1 MLDNWKKLA
10 KIKRQVRET
19 QRLFKKAFYLLQIMS
34 SSFLSDELLA
44 FIAAFDLS
52 VSEKPG
58 VATALSFLQS
68 RQMVTREI
76 MLITM
81 PMTIKTMMPAFED
94 SPVSSRC
101 TCYDADLIAPPPNS
115 RGEALLSCMSA
126 LLVRMSTT
134 ILLALVNKS
143 AENLPLAWLV

>member
-1 MLDNWKKLA
+1 
-10 KIKRQVRET
+10 
-19 QRLFKKAFYLLQIMS
+19 MS
-34 SSFLSDELLA
+34 SSLDWRRILLDELFA

-76 MLITM
+76 ILITM

-94 SPVSSRC
+94 SSVSSRC
-101 TCYDADLIAPPPNS
+101 TCYDADLTGAPPKS
-115 RGEALLSCMSA
+115 LGEALLSCMSA
-126 LLVRMSTT
+126 LLLRMSTRV
-134 ILLALVNKS
+134 LLALVNDS
-143 AENLPLAWLV
+143 ATDFPLT